1 MAFIPHAKTERS
13 VLGPTARAG
22 TDNPERIGVE
32 PLADWAR
39 SGVVALTGCAA
50 GPPLVPPG
58 RAATFAHELAA
69 RFARVTGVQVDGARL
84 LSERAAF
91 TGHRRRGPVSAGGAC
106 RLLPTADGW
115 AAVSCARPDDAA
127 LLGALAG
134 EDPGDDPWPA
144 VTCWLGE
151 HTGAELAERAE
162 LLGIA
167 AAPVGPPPTPLTG
180 VLVAD
185 FSALWA
191 GPLCAHLLG
200 LAGALVIKVETPWRP
215 DGARRGNA
223 AFYRLLHAGH
233 RCVALDPQTRSGRE
247 AMAALVKAA
256 DIVIESSRPRAL
268 ARFGLDAD
276 AAAAAGTT
284 WVSITAYGRRSD
296 RVGFGDD
303 VAAGCGLVAHDADDI
318 PLFCGDA
325 IADPL
330 TGLAAAVAAAC
341 APPGGALLDM
351 AMSDVVAATL
361 LAGGTTPQD
370 PPAHGGMPSPHTPLA
385 LAGRHDRRG
394 WVVDT
399 MGGAI
404 PVAQP
409 RRRQVPGRA
418 ASLGEHTAEVLGELG
433 INIARR

>member
-1 MAFIPHAKTERS
+1 MTGAC
-13 VLGPTARAG
+13 ARPAPG
-22 TDNPERIGVE
+22 ADPA
-32 PLADWAR
+32 ADWAR
-39 SGVVALTGCAA
+39 SGVVALTGHAD

-58 RAATFAHELAA
+58 RAATVAGELAA
-69 RFARVTGVQVDGARL
+69 RFAAVTGVRVDGASL

-91 TGHRRRGPVSAGGAC
+91 TAHRRRGAVSAGGAC

-134 EDPGDDPWPA
+134 EDPGGDPWPA
-144 VTCWLGE
+144 VTRWLRE
-151 HTGAELAERAE
+151 HTGAELAQRTEM
-162 LLGIA
+162 LGIA
-167 AAPVGPPPTPLTG
+167 AAPVGCDAVAPAVPWPGVPEHPPPRGARRPPPAGAARPQPPRPLAG
-180 VLVAD
+180 LLVAD

-191 GPLCAHLLG
+191 GPLCARLLG
-200 LAGALVIKVETPWRP
+200 LAGARVVKVETPERP

-233 RCVALDPQTRSGRE
+233 RCVALDPRTSGGRE
-247 AMAALVKAA
+247 AMAALVQAA

-268 ARFGLDAD
+268 ARFGLDAE

-284 WVSITAYGRRSD
+284 WVSITAHGRASD

-303 VAAGCGLVAHDADDI
+303 VAAGSGLVARDADGS

-330 TGLAAAVAAAC
+330 TGLTAAVLAAC
-341 APPGGALLDM
+341 VPAGGALLDIS
-351 AMSDVVAATL
+351 MSDVAAATL
-361 LAGGTTPQD
+361 SPAGGAQ
-370 PPAHGGMPSPHTPLA
+370 PSVTA
-385 LAGRHDRRG
+385 RHDGHG

-399 MGGAI
+399 AAGPV
-404 PVAQP
+404 PVARP
-409 RRRQVPGRA
+409 RRRSRMAGDAVA
-418 ASLGEHTAEVLGELG
+418 VGEHTAEVLGELG
-433 INIARR
+433 IRAA